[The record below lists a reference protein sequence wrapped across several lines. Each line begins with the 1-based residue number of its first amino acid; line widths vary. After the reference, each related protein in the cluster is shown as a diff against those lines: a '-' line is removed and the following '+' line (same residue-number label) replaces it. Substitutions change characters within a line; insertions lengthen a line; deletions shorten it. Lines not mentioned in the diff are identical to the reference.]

1 VNSKTKIAI
10 LAGGKGKRF
19 LPYSLVIPKPLMP
32 INETP
37 IIKYLIN
44 SFKKYRFNNF
54 IISSG
59 YKSDLIKSYLGKG
72 KKLGVNI
79 QFLDEKKPLGTAGP
93 LYQIKKK
100 IKKND
105 YFFLINGDIFT
116 KLNFSK
122 LIKFAKKGDYE
133 LVVAYVNRNQ
143 KNNYGVINISNNK
156 VNSIIEKPTSKYSIN
171 AGIYVIK
178 NSANLTKIS
187 KNQFFTMPKL
197 INLYLSKKINVGAY
211 KINEFWTSIENVDNL
226 QETEKKI
233 NNFIK

>member
-1 VNSKTKIAI
+1 MKVKTKIAI

-44 SFKKYRFNNF
+44 SFKKYGFNNF

-79 QFLDEKKPLGTAGP
+79 KFLDEKKPLGTAGP
-93 LYQIKKK
+93 LFQIKKK

-105 YFFLINGDIFT
+105 YFFLINGDIYT
-116 KLNFSK
+116 KLNFNK
-122 LIKFAKKGDYE
+122 LIKFAKKGNYE
-133 LVVAYVNRNQ
+133 LIVGYINKKQ
-143 KNNYGVINISNNK
+143 KYSYGVINTK
-156 VNSIIEKPTSKYSIN
+156 EGKLKSIVEKPTNKYSIN

-178 NSANLTKIS
+178 NSSNLWKIS

-197 INLYLSKKINVGAY
+197 ISSYLSKNIKVGAY

-233 NNFIK
+233 NKSFK